1 MKAII
6 FLCFLAISAFAENQY
21 DQIAKT
27 GSGLYFDPLGQIK
40 VSTHPLDVVTFIN
53 ITSANTKLEHLKKI
67 IKDAKV
73 QSLKIEIYDK
83 GSSFTAS
90 RESLDSL
97 MTSCD
102 SDLNSLSLSIS
113 QNRRT
118 KRANIFGNIWN
129 AISGDTSEKDI
140 EKLQDAVSSLNSNLN
155 VLSISFQNEVIGIKS
170 SMNDIKEDVQEIQ
183 TNQIIVHANMRNML
197 DVIMEEKK
205 LSHQDRLK
213 IQEHEQRLDKTD
225 TKLEEVSVILNDY
238 KDILTRHGLNL
249 NLHQKSID
257 ILDIRTKMTTYMSSI
272 QNSLRSISTAFK
284 DLLTAISLAKKDV
297 LHTAVISHQRI
308 YDELVKNIHNVNQNS
323 ELPYPLTIN
332 HIQSLLDISSVISF
346 VRDGIV
352 IFALRIPLVLKYEF
366 TLYQYFPMPIAQDPS
381 KPDMFLFIQ
390 PDQKHSYLAIST
402 FDKLS
407 YALFKSID
415 NCKKLSNARYLCRS
429 DRIVSTVKY
438 PICETKLLSEHTPTM
453 PAECDVRAVHGN
465 INIWHKISN
474 DRWIYV
480 QTAINRLTM
489 NCHDKDSAQEETVIG
504 SGIMTIPDGCS
515 ANVDSFHLTSSKID
529 DITIPLPK
537 VYLNIWNDSCCTS
550 DILSEIKN
558 AGEPATLIS
567 SDLNDLKDV
576 SFKVKRSGL
585 SSTLVYVCSAIGL
598 VLIIVILVI
607 VIFVIYKYRMA
618 CYRFLNC
625 SKTFKSDQF
634 EDGNDPTSAAPLNP
648 SNNKRNSF
656 RKFFETTSGQK
667 CHKEETNDL
676 KTLEETEEKEGYRKD
691 RKIQCQQQRRVF
703 DNEVVQM
710 SGQASSRSSFMDK
723 FPSIMFPN
731 RRNSDRR
738 VQIKG
743 KDANSDKFPSIMF
756 PNNMNSDQQVQ
767 INGKD
772 NSDDFFKM

>member
-6 FLCFLAISAFAENQY
+6 FLCFLAIPAIAANQY
-21 DQIAKT
+21 DQIAKS
-27 GSGLYFDPLGQIK
+27 GSGLYFDPLGQMKIE
-40 VSTHPLDVVTFIN
+40 THPLKVVTFIN

-83 GSSFTAS
+83 GSSFTES

-118 KRANIFGNIWN
+118 KRANIFSNMWN
-129 AISGDTSEKDI
+129 AISKDTSENYI

-155 VLSISFQNEVIGIKS
+155 GLSISFQNKVIGIKS

-183 TNQIIVHANMRNML
+183 TNQIIVHANMRNMS

-249 NLHQKSID
+249 SLHQKSID

-272 QNSLRSISTAFK
+272 ENSLRSISTAFEN
-284 DLLTAISLAKKDV
+284 LLTAISFAKTGV
-297 LHTAVISHQRI
+297 LHPTVISHQRI

-332 HIQSLLDISSVISF
+332 NIQSLLDISSVISF

-352 IFALRIPLVLKYEF
+352 IFDVQIPMVYKYEF

-390 PDQKHSYLAIST
+390 PDQKHSYLAIET
-402 FDKLS
+402 FENRQH

-415 NCKKLSNARYLCRS
+415 NCKKLSNSRYLCRS
-429 DRIVSTVKY
+429 DTIESTDEH
-438 PICETKLLSEHTPTM
+438 PTCETKLLSEHTPTM

-465 INIWHKISN
+465 INIWQRISN
-474 DRWIYV
+474 GRWIYV

-489 NCHDKDSAQEETVIG
+489 NCHDKDSIQEETVIG

-515 ANVDSFHLTSSKID
+515 ANINSLHLTPSKKNNIK
-529 DITIPLPK
+529 ITLPE
-537 VYLNIWNDSCCTS
+537 VFLNIWNESCCTS

-567 SDLNDLKDV
+567 SDLNDLKKV
-576 SFKVKRSGL
+576 SFKVNRNGL
-585 SSTLVYVCSAIGL
+585 SSTLVYICSAIGL
-598 VLIIVILVI
+598 VLIIVIFVL
-607 VIFVIYKYRMA
+607 VIFVIFKYRMA
-618 CYRFLNC
+618 CNKFLNC
-625 SKTFKSDQF
+625 SKTLKSDQV
-634 EDGNDPTSAAPLNP
+634 EEGNDPPTTVALNP
-648 SNNKRNSF
+648 SNNKRDSLNHCLL
-656 RKFFETTSGQK
+656 RYFEKKDGQR
-667 CHKEETNDL
+667 CHKEETNDMG
-676 KTLEETEEKEGYRKD
+676 TEQKEGYRKN
-691 RKIQCQQQRRVF
+691 RKIQFQPQRRAF
-703 DNEVVQM
+703 NTEVAQI
-710 SGQASSRSSFMDK
+710 SGQPSSRSSFIDK
-723 FPSIMFPN
+723 FSNFMRSNN
-731 RRNSDRR
+731 RDSYHK
-738 VQIKG
+738 VQFTRMDG
-743 KDANSDKFPSIMF
+743 ST
-756 PNNMNSDQQVQ
+756 
-767 INGKD
+767 D
-772 NSDDFFKM
+772 NFFKI